1 MDGTGCS
8 VGCRALDSIIPGPDA
23 GLNKFE
29 WFSTRL
35 RSINS
40 TTTQQQD
47 HIRRDKDDGL
57 LFSRC
62 YEWRLNM
69 QTGQVRERNLT
80 GTHFSMDF
88 PFINPDFTG
97 LQNRFGYTQVVDS
110 IASSTSGAYYVGVV
124 II

>member
-1 MDGTGCS
+1 MW
-8 VGCRALDSIIPGPDA
+8 GCRALDSIIPGPDA

-35 RSINS
+35 RPINS
-40 TTTQQQD
+40 SQQE
-47 HIRRDKDDGL
+47 ISRSEDDGL

-80 GTHFSMDF
+80 GTDFSMDF
-88 PFINPDFTG
+88 PFINPNFTG
-97 LQNRFGYTQVVDS
+97 LQNRFGYSQVVDS
-110 IASSTSGAYYVGVV
+110 IASSTTGGYNITIYFNN
-124 II
+124 